1 MRNQPFSPQ
10 QGSFRSTRK
19 TMVVSTEP
27 AETRKKPRP
36 IIEREEIT
44 VRFCGDSG
52 DGMQL
57 VGMQMTN
64 TTAMFGND
72 VSTFPDFPAE
82 IRAPAGTLAG
92 VSGYQLNFG
101 AHKLRTAGDRVN
113 ALIAM
118 NPAALKANI
127 ADLET
132 GGILVVNEDAFGK
145 NNLAKAGYAENP
157 LDDGSLTRHQLF
169 RIPIDKL
176 NAEACAETGLT
187 GRAVGRCKNFYALG
201 LVYWLFG
208 RSMETTLRWIQDKFG
223 SKPAVAEA
231 NVRALRAG
239 FYFGET
245 AEMFPARYLVAPAKI
260 ASGRYRKVT
269 GNEAMAMGLITAAQL
284 ANKPLFYGSY
294 PITPAS
300 DILHEL
306 ARHKNFDVRTFQAED
321 EIAAIT
327 SVIGASFA
335 GALAVTGTSGPGV
348 ALKQEG
354 IGLAVMTELPIV
366 VVNVQRGGPSTGL
379 PTKTEQADLHQAIW
393 GRNGEAPVCVLAPA
407 TPGDCFNMALEA
419 FRIAIEFMTPVM
431 LLSDGYLANGA
442 EPWQLPDPSKFPKL
456 NVKHPSA
463 AGGNGHGFLP
473 YKRNERLVRE
483 WALPG
488 TPGLEHRIGGL
499 EKEDVSG
506 EVCYDPDNHHHMV
519 CTRRKKIDN
528 IAETVPPLDV
538 FGDSSGD
545 LLVLGWGSTY
555 GPITTAVERCRAKGM
570 RVSSAHLRYLDPMP
584 KNVGDVLSGFAT
596 VLIPEMNL
604 GQLLAHIRAK
614 YLVDAIGLN
623 KVQGK
628 PFMIQEIE
636 DKIEELLNHHNG
648 RKS

>member
-1 MRNQPFSPQ
+1 
-10 QGSFRSTRK
+10 
-19 TMVVSTEP
+19 MVVSTEP
-27 AETRKKPRP
+27 ADTKKKPLP
-36 IIEREEIT
+36 IIEREELT
-44 VRFCGDSG
+44 VRFAGDSG

-64 TTAMFGND
+64 AAAMFGND

-132 GGILVVNEDAFGK
+132 GGILVVNEDAFSK
-145 NNLAKAGYAENP
+145 NNLAKAGYAESP
-157 LDDGSLTRHQLF
+157 LDDRSLTRFQLF

-176 NAEACAETGLT
+176 NGEACAETGLT
-187 GRAVGRCKNFYALG
+187 GKAVGRCKNFYALG
-201 LVYWLFG
+201 LAYWLFG
-208 RSMETTLRWIQDKFG
+208 RSMEATERWIKDKFG
-223 SKPAVAEA
+223 GKPAVADA
-231 NVRALRAG
+231 NLRALRAG
-239 FYFGET
+239 YYFGET
-245 AEMFPARYLVAPAKI
+245 AEMFPARYLVGPAKI
-260 ASGRYRKVT
+260 APGRYRKVT
-269 GNEAMAMGLITAAQL
+269 GNEAMAMGLVTAAKL

-321 EIAAIT
+321 EIAAMT
-327 SVIGASFA
+327 SVVGAAFA
-335 GALAVTGTSGPGV
+335 GAFAVTGTSGPGV

-354 IGLAVMTELPIV
+354 IGLAVMTELPMV

-393 GRNGEAPVCVLAPA
+393 GRNGEAPVCVLAPS
-407 TPGDCFNMALEA
+407 TPGDCFTMAIEA
-419 FRIAIEFMTPVM
+419 FRIATEFMTPVIV
-431 LLSDGYLANGA
+431 LSDGYLANGA
-442 EPWQLPDPSKFPKL
+442 EPWMLPDPAKLPKF
-456 NVKHPSA
+456 VIKHPTA
-463 AGGNGHGFLP
+463 EGGNGHGFMP
-473 YKRNERLVRE
+473 YKRNEQLVRE
-483 WALPG
+483 WAIPG
-488 TPGLEHRIGGL
+488 TVGLEHRIGGL
-499 EKEDVSG
+499 EKHDVTG
-506 EVCYDPDNHHHMV
+506 EVCYDPENHHHMV

-528 IAETVPPLDV
+528 IAETIPPLEV
-538 FGDSSGD
+538 YGEASGD

-555 GPITTAVERCRAKGM
+555 GPITTAVERCQAKGLS
-570 RVSSAHLRYLDPMP
+570 VSSAHLRYLDPMP
-584 KNVGDVLSGFAT
+584 KNTGEVLGAFRT

-604 GQLLAHIRAK
+604 GQLLAHIRAAF
-614 YLVDAIGLN
+614 LIDAIGLN

-636 DKIEELLNHHNG
+636 NRIEELLNHHNG

>member
-1 MRNQPFSPQ
+1 
-10 QGSFRSTRK
+10 
-19 TMVVSTEP
+19 MVVSTEP
-27 AETRKKPRP
+27 ADTRKKPLRV
-36 IIEREEIT
+36 IEREELT
-44 VRFCGDSG
+44 VRFAGDSG

-64 TTAMFGND
+64 TSAMFGND
-72 VSTFPDFPAE
+72 VSTFPDYPAE

-127 ADLET
+127 ADLEP
-132 GGILVVNEDAFGK
+132 GGILVVNDDAFNK
-145 NNLAKAGYAENP
+145 NNLAKAGYTENP
-157 LDDGSLTRHQLF
+157 LDDRSLTRYQLF

-176 NAEACAETGLT
+176 NGEACAEAGLA
-187 GRAVGRCKNFYALG
+187 GRAAGRCKNFYALG
-201 LVYWLFG
+201 LAYWLFG
-208 RSMETTLRWIQDKFG
+208 RSMEATERWIKDKFG
-223 SKPAVAEA
+223 GKPAVADA
-231 NVRALRAG
+231 NLRALHAG
-239 FYFGET
+239 YYFGET
-245 AEMFPARYLVAPAKI
+245 AEMFPARYLVGPAKI
-260 ASGRYRKVT
+260 APGRYRKVT
-269 GNEAMAMGLITAAQL
+269 GNEAMAMGLITAARL

-306 ARHKNFDVRTFQAED
+306 AKHKNFDVRTFQAED
-321 EIAAIT
+321 EIAAMT
-327 SVIGASFA
+327 SVIGAAFA
-335 GALAVTGTSGPGV
+335 GAFAVTGTSGPGV
-348 ALKQEG
+348 ALKQEA
-354 IGLAVMTELPIV
+354 IGLAVMTELPMV

-393 GRNGEAPVCVLAPA
+393 GRNGEAPVCVIAPA
-407 TPGDCFNMALEA
+407 TPGDCFNMAIEA
-419 FRIAIEFMTPVM
+419 FRIATEFMTPVIV
-431 LLSDGYLANGA
+431 LSDGYLANGA
-442 EPWQLPDPSKFPKL
+442 EPWMLPDPAKLPKF
-456 NVKHPSA
+456 VIKHPTAES
-463 AGGNGHGFLP
+463 GNGHGFWP

-488 TPGLEHRIGGL
+488 TVGLEHRIGGL
-499 EKEDVSG
+499 EKRDVTG
-506 EVCYDPDNHHHMV
+506 EVCYDPKNHHHMI

-528 IAETVPPLDV
+528 IAETIPPLEV
-538 FGDSSGD
+538 LGEPSGD

-555 GPITTAVERCRAKGM
+555 GPITTAVEHCRAKGM
-570 RVSSAHLRYLDPMP
+570 SVSSAHLRYLDPMP
-584 KNVGDVLSGFAT
+584 KNTGDVLGRFRS

-604 GQLLAHIRAK
+604 GQLLAHIRAA
-614 YLVDAIGLN
+614 YLIDAIGLN

>member
-1 MRNQPFSPQ
+1 
-10 QGSFRSTRK
+10 
-19 TMVVSTEP
+19 MVVSTEP
-27 AETRKKPRP
+27 ADTRKKPLQV
-36 IIEREEIT
+36 IEREEIT
-44 VRFCGDSG
+44 VRFAGDSG

-64 TTAMFGND
+64 TSAMFGND
-72 VSTFPDFPAE
+72 VSTFPDYPAE

-127 ADLET
+127 ADLEP
-132 GGILVVNEDAFGK
+132 GGILVVNDDAFNK
-145 NNLAKAGYAENP
+145 NNLAKAGYTENP
-157 LDDGSLTRHQLF
+157 LDDRSLTRYQLF

-176 NAEACAETGLT
+176 NGEACAEAGLA
-187 GRAVGRCKNFYALG
+187 GRAAGRCKNFYALG
-201 LVYWLFG
+201 LAYWLFG
-208 RSMETTLRWIQDKFG
+208 RSMEATERWIKDKFG
-223 SKPAVAEA
+223 GKPAVADA
-231 NVRALRAG
+231 NLRALRAG
-239 FYFGET
+239 YYFGET
-245 AEMFPARYLVAPAKI
+245 AEMFPARYLVGPAKI
-260 ASGRYRKVT
+260 APGRYRKVT
-269 GNEAMAMGLITAAQL
+269 GNEAMAMGLITAARL

-306 ARHKNFDVRTFQAED
+306 AKHKNFDVRTFQAED
-321 EIAAIT
+321 EIAAMT
-327 SVIGASFA
+327 SVIGAAFA
-335 GALAVTGTSGPGV
+335 GAFAVTGTSGPGV
-348 ALKQEG
+348 ALKQEA
-354 IGLAVMTELPIV
+354 IGLAVMTELPVV

-393 GRNGEAPVCVLAPA
+393 GRNGEAPVCVIAPA
-407 TPGDCFNMALEA
+407 TPGDCFNMAIEA
-419 FRIAIEFMTPVM
+419 FRIATEFMTPVIV
-431 LLSDGYLANGA
+431 LSDGYLANGA
-442 EPWQLPDPSKFPKL
+442 EPWMLPDPAKLPKF
-456 NVKHPSA
+456 VIKHPTA
-463 AGGNGHGFLP
+463 ASGNEHGFLP

-488 TPGLEHRIGGL
+488 TVGLEHRIGGL
-499 EKEDVSG
+499 EKRDVTG
-506 EVCYDPDNHHHMV
+506 EVCYDPKNHHHMI

-528 IAETVPPLDV
+528 IAETIPPLEV
-538 FGDSSGD
+538 LGEPSGD

-555 GPITTAVERCRAKGM
+555 GPITTAVEHCRAKGM
-570 RVSSAHLRYLDPMP
+570 SVSSAHLRYLDPMP
-584 KNVGDVLSGFAT
+584 KNTGDVLGRFRS

-604 GQLLAHIRAK
+604 GQLLAHIRAA
-614 YLVDAIGLN
+614 YLIDAIGLN

>member
-1 MRNQPFSPQ
+1 
-10 QGSFRSTRK
+10 
-19 TMVVSTEP
+19 
-27 AETRKKPRP
+27 
-36 IIEREEIT
+36 
-44 VRFCGDSG
+44 
-52 DGMQL
+52 
-57 VGMQMTN
+57 
-64 TTAMFGND
+64 
-72 VSTFPDFPAE
+72 
-82 IRAPAGTLAG
+82 

-118 NPAALKANI
+118 NPAALKANLC
-127 ADLET
+127 DLET
-132 GGILVVNEDAFGK
+132 GGILVVNDDAFNKG
-145 NNLAKAGYAENP
+145 NLAKAGYAENP
-157 LDDGSLTRHQLF
+157 LDDGSLTRYQLF

-208 RSMETTLRWIQDKFG
+208 RSMDPTLRWIQDKFG
-223 SKPAVAEA
+223 SKPAVTEA

-239 FYFGET
+239 YYFGET

-260 ASGRYRKVT
+260 APGRYRKVT
-269 GNEAMAMGLITAAQL
+269 GNEALAMGLITAAQL
-284 ANKPLFYGSY
+284 AKKPLFYGSY

-306 ARHKNFDVRTFQAED
+306 AKHKNFDVRTFQAED

-327 SVIGASFA
+327 SAIGAAFA
-335 GALAVTGTSGPGV
+335 GALAVTGTSGPGL
-348 ALKQEG
+348 ALKQEA

-407 TPGDCFNMALEA
+407 TPGDCFNIAIEA
-419 FRIAIEFMTPVM
+419 FRIATEFMTPVIV
-431 LLSDGYLANGA
+431 LSDGYLANGA
-442 EPWQLPDPSKFPKL
+442 EPWMLPDPAKLPKF
-456 NVKHPSA
+456 VIRHPDA
-463 AGGNGHGFLP
+463 ASGNGNGFLP

-488 TPGLEHRIGGL
+488 TLGLEHRIGGL
-499 EKEDVSG
+499 EKHDVTG

-528 IAETVPPLDV
+528 IAETIPPLDV

-570 RVSSAHLRYLDPMP
+570 SVSSAQLRYLDPMP
-584 KNVGDVLSGFAT
+584 KNVGDVLNRFGA

-604 GQLLAHIRAK
+604 GQLLAHIRAR

-636 DKIEELLNHHNG
+636 DKIEEMLNHHNG